1 MNESILKNIKFLPTL
16 PQSVANVNRICMD
29 KESSLSDLAEE
40 IEKDP
45 VATGTLLKIA
55 NSSLYGSRNIKTVKM
70 AVGMFGKAVTKSYV
84 LSSAISNLV
93 KLDFS
98 PYGISS
104 DDYSY
109 ISQERTS
116 IMFQWYNEIN
126 PDMLDTLTTATQL
139 SSLGQILISQD
150 LISNGKTDDFLEEI
164 EMDDIDFIELEM
176 SSMTTLEVTAEILK
190 HWKLDSDLIDTIT
203 HSTSLEKL
211 QEAPEHIKPYA
222 LANFVIYHTVDL
234 VGNIEVKEEILE
246 LLSDNGLDEDRFV
259 SIVEEIKGIEQ

>member
-40 IEKDP
+40 IKKDP

-55 NSSLYGSRNIKTVKM
+55 NSSLYGSRNIKTVEL

-93 KLDFS
+93 KLDFR
-98 PYGISS
+98 PYGISA
-104 DDYSY
+104 DDYSL
-109 ISQERTS
+109 ISQKRTS

-126 PDMLDTLTTATQL
+126 KDMLDTLTTATQL

-150 LISNGKTDDFLEEI
+150 MISNNKIEECLEEI
-164 EMDDIDFIELEM
+164 DMEEDIDIIELNLSEI
-176 SSMTTLEVTAEILK
+176 TTLEVTAEILK
-190 HWKLDSDLIDTIT
+190 HWKLDNDLIDTIVY
-203 HSTSLEKL
+203 STSLEKIN
-211 QEAPEHIKPYA
+211 EAPEHIRPYA
-222 LANFVIYHTVDL
+222 IANFAVYHTVDL
-234 VGNIEVKEEILE
+234 IGNIEASDEVLE
-246 LLSDNGLDEDRFV
+246 LISENGLDEDRFL
-259 SIVEEIKGIEQ
+259 SIIEDIKDV